1 MTKIKL
7 SRALMTAGMGLALI
21 AGAANAADKPIKEI
35 HIVTEGGF
43 PPWNYTKPDGSI
55 AGFEI
60 DLVKNLCDRMKV
72 SCTFTAQSFDGMIP
86 ALNAGKFDAIVDD
99 LGITPKR
106 EESIA
111 FSVPYASL
119 CYTLATRKGSDI
131 AAKLPSE
138 DKVISLDNE
147 AAAAQAWAP
156 VKAALQGKVVGTM
169 SAGTSVNF
177 TKTYLQDTAQVRQY
191 KTPDARDLDLTSG
204 RVDAIVASK
213 DSLLGSQA
221 KPGGSD
227 IVLAGPCFSGG
238 VVGKGAGI
246 GLRKGDTALKALF
259 DKAIQEALA
268 DGTVAKLSQPVF
280 HMDVSPR

>member
-1 MTKIKL
+1 MTMTRL
-7 SRALMTAGMGLALI
+7 SRALMMAGVGLSLLG
-21 AGAANAADKPIKEI
+21 GAAHAADKPITEV

-43 PPWNYTKPDGSI
+43 PPWNYTKPDGTI

-60 DLVKNLCDRMKV
+60 DLVKNLCDRMQV
-72 SCTFTAQSFDGMIP
+72 TCTFTAQSFDGMIP

-111 FSVPYASL
+111 FSVPYAAL
-119 CYTLATRKGSDI
+119 CYTLATRRGSDI
-131 AAKLPSE
+131 EKKLPK
-138 DKVISLDNE
+138 DDAVVSLNDEN
-147 AAAAQAWAP
+147 AASAAWAP

-169 SAGTSVNF
+169 SAGTSVGF
-177 TKTYLQDTAQVRQY
+177 TKTYLGDTAEVRQY
-191 KTPDARDLDLTSG
+191 KTPDARDFDLASG

-213 DSLLGSQA
+213 DSLLGSMS
-221 KPGGSD
+221 KPGGAD

-246 GLRKGDTALKALF
+246 GLRKGDTELKALF